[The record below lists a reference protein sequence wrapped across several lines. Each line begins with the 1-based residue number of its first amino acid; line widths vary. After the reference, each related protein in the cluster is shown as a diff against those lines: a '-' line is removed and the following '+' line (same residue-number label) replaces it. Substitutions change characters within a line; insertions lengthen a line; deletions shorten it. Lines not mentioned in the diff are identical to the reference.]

1 MTSILALTLSA
12 TLSNNPIPP
21 PPQPRATLLVQAQR
35 LIDAPEPPAVTATRA
50 VLAQRGGDSVADG
63 ALIGGLVAGVASAVV
78 LGYIC
83 HVFNETGDPI
93 CVKQVAWRSAVAAAG
108 GALVGAGIDA
118 MMDRQQFAPPSRPD
132 KLRRGAL
139 AGPSVRMRVRF

>member
-1 MTSILALTLSA
+1 MTSILALTFAA
-12 TLSNNPIPP
+12 TLSNTAAPAPA
-21 PPQPRATLLVQAQR
+21 PRAALLTQTQRIVQQGA
-35 LIDAPEPPAVTATRA
+35 AFPESTRTMPARG
-50 VLAQRGGDSVADG
+50 GGDSVADG
-63 ALIGGLVAGVASAVV
+63 ALIGGLIAGAASAVV

-93 CVKQVAWRSAVAAAG
+93 CVKQVAWRSAVAAAA

-132 KLRRGAL
+132 KLRRGAI